1 MFQGVPREKVCRLI
15 SSRLPS
21 LQGHFPLTSTLV
33 LRLFTLLS
41 ESKNS
46 KYAITAINSLLEQPR
61 IMLGAPSFK
70 DQVMHHL
77 RFSIEYLRRQSLLGA
92 NGVPLNFAGL
102 VSHLYFTENSSFAFH
117 ALLKEGYFHDLC
129 ADINKSE
136 KSTIETLMLVMA
148 HLFNRIQCRQAD
160 EEYKQKVVKPSSSI
174 VFLPPLPEKAANILV
189 QHNQQTLDIYRAYVE
204 TFVDQHI
211 SSEDNVMPLSGMSIG
226 ANDDEGAKGISSLPS
241 TRIRSAFVA
250 LSGAGDT
257 FDNIGDLCGTT
268 RDGVFLEEAVV
279 PHIGVFPQ
287 ELDVPLNAWLLD
299 FFKHGDVHTIE
310 KANGVRRA
318 DIWFLLNDFSLVLST
333 IIASLQNFMKLR
345 EGTDMDMLD
354 ILGDFDVH
362 EEAEDDKIAA
372 SEEQSEASGPSIAD
386 SVLSTVGVPDRTRG
400 PALKKKA
407 KNLDSWEEAA
417 DAENI
422 ADEVHASRIDHGV
435 PDDIDDA
442 DIRAWEGG
450 EKGLKNVLRAFVK
463 LHAEYYA
470 RFRSMWS

>member
-1 MFQGVPREKVCRLI
+1 M
-15 SSRLPS
+15 
-21 LQGHFPLTSTLV
+21 
-33 LRLFTLLS
+33 RLFTLLH

-46 KYAITAINSLLEQPR
+46 KYAVTAINSLLEQPR

-77 RFSIEYLRRQSLLGA
+77 RFSIEYLRRQSLLGP
-92 NGVPLNFAGL
+92 NGAPLNFAGL

-117 ALLKEGYFHDLC
+117 ALLKEGYFHELC
-129 ADINKSE
+129 SNINKGE
-136 KSTIETLMLVMA
+136 KDTIEKLMLVMA

-160 EEYKQKVVKPSSSI
+160 EEYRQRVVKPSSSV
-174 VFLPPLPEKAANILV
+174 VFLPPLPDKAAKILL

-211 SSEDNVMPLSGMSIG
+211 STEDNVMPLSGMSIG
-226 ANDDEGAKGISSLPS
+226 AEDDEGTKGIQSLPS
-241 TRIRSAFVA
+241 THIRSAFVA
-250 LSGAGDT
+250 LSGAGDS
-257 FDNIGDLCGTT
+257 FDNITDLCERT
-268 RDGVFLEEAVV
+268 RAGVYLEEAVV

-310 KANGVRRA
+310 KANGIRRS

-354 ILGDFDVH
+354 VLGDLDVH
-362 EEAEDDKIAA
+362 EEADEDKVAD
-372 SEEQSEASGPSIAD
+372 SEEQSENKSEMSGPSVAD
-386 SVLSTVGVPDRTRG
+386 SAIGLPERPKG

-417 DAENI
+417 DAETAAEE
-422 ADEVHASRIDHGV
+422 ADAARAEASAALAKELED
-435 PDDIDDA
+435 PDV
-442 DIRAWEGG
+442 RAWEGE
-450 EKGLKNVLRAFVK
+450 EKGLKNVLKAFTK
-463 LHAEYYA
+463 LHAEFSVK
-470 RFRSMWS
+470 FRAMWA